1 MSNSIYPKMAAQ
13 NIRKNGKVYTPYI
26 IMGIFIIACY
36 YMMHSLSSNNTI
48 KNMAG
53 GSYVMFM
60 VQLGVGVVSIFAVIF
75 LFYINSFLMKRR
87 KKEIGL
93 YNVLGMEKRHIAKML
108 FFENVYVVLIDM
120 AAGLVSGMIL
130 SKLMFLLLM
139 KMINTGI
146 VVGFEISVK
155 SIAATVI
162 FFLII
167 FAVMFIY
174 NIVRMGMSN
183 PIELLQGETVGERE
197 PKTKALIA
205 IIGVVMI
212 GAGYGWALTTKSPF
226 NALNM
231 FFLAVAAVI
240 IGTYCLFTAGSIAVL
255 KLMRRNKKFY
265 YHPTHF
271 TTVSGMLYRMKQNA
285 VGLANICILSTMVL
299 ISISTTTCLYSGIEK
314 SASQRCPRNI
324 NVSAKLAGENFDAEI
339 ESVDAAVSAIISENG
354 VVTKNT
360 RAYRSYTIVAVEE
373 KKGSYYVSDNASEY
387 LYTDAMLSDG
397 GATFDCIPLDDFN
410 SVMGTDYTLSDGE
423 VFLYDAKNT
432 KLESVELKMGD
443 LSSLFKVKDAELKN
457 GDELLS
463 DTGIVPYEFLMVF
476 KDSDTFYEIYDKIN
490 TREISEKDSDSKS
503 GMNLYYNIGFDTD
516 LSDNEGIELA
526 EKIDGVEIPSAYIE
540 AENKVQIRKEFYQL
554 YGGFLFIGL
563 FVGVL
568 FSVATALV
576 IYYKQISE
584 GYEDRERFDI
594 MQKVGMSYNEVKRTV
609 RSQVLMVFFLPLIVA
624 GIHVAVSF
632 RIIKMILKML
642 AMTEPTMFMAVTL
655 ITLLVFA
662 IMYTIV
668 FLITTK
674 TYYGIVRRQA

>member
-1 MSNSIYPKMAAQ
+1 
-13 NIRKNGKVYTPYI
+13 
-26 IMGIFIIACY
+26 
-36 YMMHSLSSNNTI
+36 
-48 KNMAG
+48 
-53 GSYVMFM
+53 MFM

>member
-1 MSNSIYPKMAAQ
+1 MAAQ

-240 IGTYCLFTAGSIAVL
+240 IGTYCLFTAGSIVVL

-314 SASQRCPRNI
+314 SVSQRCPRNI
-324 NVSAKLAGENFDAEI
+324 NVSAKLAGENFDEEI
-339 ESVDAAVSAIISENG
+339 DSVDAAVSAIISENG

-432 KLESVELKMGD
+432 KLETVELKMGD

-457 GDELLS
+457 GYELLS

-490 TREISEKDSDSKS
+490 TREISEDSVSKS
-503 GMNLYYNIGFDTD
+503 GRNLYYNIGFDTD

>member
-1 MSNSIYPKMAAQ
+1 MAAQ

>member
-1 MSNSIYPKMAAQ
+1 
-13 NIRKNGKVYTPYI
+13 
-26 IMGIFIIACY
+26 
-36 YMMHSLSSNNTI
+36 
-48 KNMAG
+48 
-53 GSYVMFM
+53 MFM

-490 TREISEKDSDSKS
+490 TREISEDSVSKS
-503 GMNLYYNIGFDTD
+503 GRNLYYNIGFDTD

>member
-1 MSNSIYPKMAAQ
+1 MAAQ

-120 AAGLVSGMIL
+120 AAGLISGMIL

-240 IGTYCLFTAGSIAVL
+240 IGTYCLFTAGSIVVL

-314 SASQRCPRNI
+314 SVSQRCPRNI
-324 NVSAKLAGENFDAEI
+324 NVSAKLAGENFDEEI
-339 ESVDAAVSAIISENG
+339 DSVDAAVSAIISENG

-432 KLESVELKMGD
+432 KLETVELKMGD

-457 GDELLS
+457 GYELLS

-490 TREISEKDSDSKS
+490 TREISEDSVSKS
-503 GMNLYYNIGFDTD
+503 GRNLYYNIGFDTD